1 VKRSTATQNYLV
13 FDFGASNGR
22 AVVARFDGRRFSLEQ
37 THRFENRPVNATG
50 TLYWDVLRLCSELKI
65 GIQKSLKSLSPITS
79 LGVDTWG
86 VDFGLIDNKGKLLSN
101 PIHYRDSRGNGIA
114 DEVYKIIPAEEL
126 FSLSGMF
133 IISILSVFHIYAMKV
148 DGCSALTMADRFLMM
163 PDLFHYL
170 LTGEMV
176 NEYCN
181 ATTTVMYNQSEKRWE
196 PQILDR
202 LGIPRKIFADPV
214 LPGTLLGQLQDSLCQ
229 ELDVPP
235 IPVVVPATHDTASAH
250 AGIPVVDKK
259 RTWAFLSMGTWCV
272 AGMDT
277 TEPVTTE
284 EVFKS
289 GYGNEGGAEGGS
301 FLACNINGLFIIQ
314 QCREKWMK
322 ERGADIS
329 WEEIVQ
335 ATLKAGPF
343 QGLFDVD
350 DPRFAQPQM
359 DMPAII
365 ASYCS
370 GTGQPV
376 PTSIGEIA
384 RCVYESLV
392 LKFRLRLH
400 KLEEFSGKKIELLH
414 LVGGGTQNSALC
426 QWTADATRIPV
437 VAGPT
442 ETTAAG
448 NLIMQ
453 LKGMGEINSLEQGRE
468 IVLHSSEVKEYQP
481 QQTDRWDDA
490 YGRYQ
495 GIL

>member
-1 VKRSTATQNYLV
+1 
-13 FDFGASNGR
+13 
-22 AVVARFDGRRFSLEQ
+22 
-37 THRFENRPVNATG
+37 
-50 TLYWDVLRLCSELKI
+50 
-65 GIQKSLKSLSPITS
+65 
-79 LGVDTWG
+79 
-86 VDFGLIDNKGKLLSN
+86 
-101 PIHYRDSRGNGIA
+101 
-114 DEVYKIIPAEEL
+114 
-126 FSLSGMF
+126 
-133 IISILSVFHIYAMKV
+133 
-148 DGCSALTMADRFLMM
+148 
-163 PDLFHYL
+163 
-170 LTGEMV
+170 
-176 NEYCN
+176 
-181 ATTTVMYNQSEKRWE
+181 
-196 PQILDR
+196 
-202 LGIPRKIFADPV
+202 
-214 LPGTLLGQLQDSLCQ
+214 
-229 ELDVPP
+229 
-235 IPVVVPATHDTASAH
+235 
-250 AGIPVVDKK
+250 
-259 RTWAFLSMGTWCV
+259 
-272 AGMDT
+272 
-277 TEPVTTE
+277 
-284 EVFKS
+284 
-289 GYGNEGGAEGGS
+289 
-301 FLACNINGLFIIQ
+301 
-314 QCREKWMK
+314 
-322 ERGADIS
+322 
-329 WEEIVQ
+329 
-335 ATLKAGPF
+335 
-343 QGLFDVD
+343 VD